1 MTLNETHIREPLE
14 HATPGPWHVAMLD
27 LHRETGVI
35 DNEHAQSNQ
44 RLAALA
50 PELAA
55 DWLCMREALE
65 KQLGEI
71 NLVIAL
77 ADMIQPQTEAQQT
90 AITLGRDLCDDLT
103 RILNGETNV

>member
-1 MTLNETHIREPLE
+1 MTLNETHIRELLE

-35 DNEHAQSNQ
+35 DNEHAQANQ

-55 DWLCMREALE
+55 EVIRLREELTQWQEA
-65 KQLGEI
+65 
-71 NLVIAL
+71 AR
-77 ADMIQPQTEAQQT
+77 DMQ
-90 AITLGRDLCDDLT
+90 TLGKADIPITKMWEYINDRIA
-103 RILNGETNV
+103 RILEGDSQND

>member
-1 MTLNETHIREPLE
+1 MTLNENTIRELLDQ
-14 HATPGPWHVAMLD
+14 ATPGPWHVAMLD

-44 RLAALA
+44 RLAARA

-55 DWLCMREALE
+55 DWLRMREALE
-65 KQLGEI
+65 KQLNGI

-103 RILNGETNV
+103 RILEGEANV

>member
-1 MTLNETHIREPLE
+1 MTRNETHIRELLE
-14 HATPGPWHVAMLD
+14 QATPGPWHVAMLD

-35 DNEHAQSNQ
+35 DNEHAQANQ
-44 RLAALA
+44 KLAALA

-55 DWLCMREALE
+55 DWLRMREALE
-65 KQLGEI
+65 KQLNGI
-71 NLVIAL
+71 NLMIAL

-103 RILNGETNV
+103 RILNGETNE

>member
-1 MTLNETHIREPLE
+1 MALNENTIRELLD
-14 HATPGPWHVAMLD
+14 ASTPGPWNIATFNLY
-27 LHRETGVI
+27 RSTVI
-35 DNEHAQSNQ
+35 DNQHAQANQ
-44 RLAALA
+44 HLAALA

-55 DWLCMREALE
+55 EVIRLREALE

-71 NLVIAL
+71 NLVIAM

-103 RILNGETNV
+103 RILEGDSQND

>member
-1 MTLNETHIREPLE
+1 MTLNEDTIRELLE
-14 HATPGPWHVAMLD
+14 QATPGPWHVARLD

-55 DWLCMREALE
+55 DWLRMREALE
-65 KQLGEI
+65 KQLNGV
-71 NLVIAL
+71 NLVIAM

-103 RILNGETNV
+103 RILNGETNE